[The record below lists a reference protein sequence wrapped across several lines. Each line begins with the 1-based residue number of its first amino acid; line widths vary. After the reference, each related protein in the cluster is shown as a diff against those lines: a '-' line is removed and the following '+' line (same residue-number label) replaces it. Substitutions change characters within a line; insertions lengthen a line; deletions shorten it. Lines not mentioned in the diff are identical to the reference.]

1 LAEKE
6 VPGAMS
12 KICIFGPSKHF
23 FSGLS
28 YYTIR
33 VSNALAEE
41 NEVSVVLFR
50 KLLPK
55 LLFPGRKHV
64 GKDLSDLNLSG
75 EIDERYIDW
84 DSPLSWLRAYHFL
97 RRGNPQI
104 LIFQWWTS
112 SVGHI
117 YAIFKLINRL
127 FLHKKIIVEFHEVVD
142 PLEESILPIRI
153 YSRIIGRIITKNIT
167 AITHSNADKELIA
180 EKYRLPSK
188 DISVIPLGPF
198 DHFKKINKEEARR
211 RLGITDN
218 YVILYFGLIRKYKG
232 VNHLVEGFSQIPE
245 EKVRPMRLLVV
256 GEVWDDLGLEEL
268 IEASPHRD
276 KISLRDEY
284 VPDDDVS
291 LYFSAADLLVLPY
304 LRASQSGVAHIAITY
319 GIPVITTKVGGLAES
334 MSSYEGATFISP
346 GDPTE
351 IKDEILRCFDISA
364 SRNIRSSEMGWEDI
378 AKRYAEIFEATLR

>member
-1 LAEKE
+1 
-6 VPGAMS
+6 
-12 KICIFGPSKHF
+12 
-23 FSGLS
+23 
-28 YYTIR
+28 
-33 VSNALAEE
+33 
-41 NEVSVVLFR
+41 
-50 KLLPK
+50 
-55 LLFPGRKHV
+55 
-64 GKDLSDLNLSG
+64 
-75 EIDERYIDW
+75 
-84 DSPLSWLRAYHFL
+84 
-97 RRGNPQI
+97 
-104 LIFQWWTS
+104 
-112 SVGHI
+112 
-117 YAIFKLINRL
+117 L

-211 RLGITDN
+211 RLRITDN

-232 VNHLVEGFSQIPE
+232 VNHLIEGFSQIPE

-334 MSSYEGATFISP
+334 MSSYEGATFVSP
-346 GDPTE
+346 GDPIA

-364 SRNIRSSEMGWEDI
+364 SRNVRSSEMGWEDI